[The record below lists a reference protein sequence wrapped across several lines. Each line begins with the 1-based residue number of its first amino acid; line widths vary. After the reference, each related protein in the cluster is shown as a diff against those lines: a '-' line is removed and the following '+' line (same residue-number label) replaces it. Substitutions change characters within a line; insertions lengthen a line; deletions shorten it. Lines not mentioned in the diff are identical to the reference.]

1 MKTALLTFEPTFSFL
16 VAKTLFELAADSD
29 VSTAIDLFRQAGLS
43 SHLSGNERLTLLA
56 PMNSVFKGI
65 MEKAA
70 WHMCPWGQPP
80 LCCHLRGTLPDL

>member
-29 VSTAIDLFRQAGLS
+29 VSTAIDLFRQAGLG

-65 MEKAA
+65 VGKAA

-80 LCCHLRGTLPDL
+80 LFCHLCGTLPNL